1 MAESRPPN
9 KRKSNKGIIVL
20 LVGGV
25 VILATALVIY
35 YVRSKPEPEP
45 EPKEPKVEETV
56 DVPAPL
62 VMAQKQAP
70 IEAEDDAGPE
80 VPTADTEPEQDE
92 PKPKG
97 GSGAG
102 SEKMGKIDGKA
113 VNRYINTR
121 FGQVRTCYERRLK
134 INPLLA
140 GKVDLNIG
148 INTKGKASAISVT
161 KDTVRDPQMISCIK
175 GVIRSWDFPKPE
187 GGKVV
192 IAKQFTFKKKI

>member
-1 MAESRPPN
+1 MSKTTPPTRP
-9 KRKSNKGIIVL
+9 KSNRGVVLL

-25 VILATALVIY
+25 AILAVAGVILY
-35 YVRSKPEPEP
+35 RRSQPEP
-45 EPKEPKVEETV
+45 EPKPEPPVEQPV

-62 VMAQKQAP
+62 VVAQKQSP
-70 IEAEDDAGPE
+70 IETEDAGPE
-80 VPTADTEPEQDE
+80 VPTAEDDTDTKKPR
-92 PKPKG
+92 PKG
-97 GSGAG
+97 GGAA
-102 SEKMGKIDGKA
+102 EKPGTIDGKA

-134 INPLLA
+134 INPLLE

-148 INTKGKASAISVT
+148 INTRGKASSISVT
-161 KDTVRDPQMISCIK
+161 KDTVRDPQMIDCIK
-175 GVIRSWDFPKPE
+175 GVIRSWEFPKPE